1 MQNEQPIFKT
11 MLKYVIYQIRAKST
25 ASFKNLPMHTPLN
38 RWSKSTATKGK
49 SRNAQNN
56 HKYPKEDDLAI
67 SFI

>member
-1 MQNEQPIFKT
+1 MMED
-11 MLKYVIYQIRAKST
+11 RR
-25 ASFKNLPMHTPLN
+25 LPMHTPLIG
-38 RWSKSTATKGK
+38 WSKSTATKGK